1 LRHRVYRAA
10 PLTPGVPISDAVPEK
25 STRTGR
31 SGSVGLV
38 LATVAIDALGFG
50 IVVPVVPTLVM
61 QLSGQ
66 PASEASIW
74 QGALLAAYSLMQ
86 FLCAPLLGAL
96 SDRFGRRPVLL
107 VSLGGMCLNY
117 LMLAWAPT
125 LGWLF
130 LGRLIAGGTAAS
142 YSAATAYIADVT
154 PPALR
159 AQRFGLIGAMF
170 GLGFV
175 AGPALGGLLG
185 GYGLRL
191 PFLVAAALAGANVLY
206 ALFVLPESLPPAL
219 RRPVQW
225 RRANP
230 VGSLRVIATDPA
242 YARLAIAWCCT
253 WFALGALQSSFVL
266 ENDMRLGWGPQQNG
280 LALAMVGVGSAI
292 VQGLVVRRLVPL
304 MGERRAAL
312 TGYVASAL
320 AYLAFA
326 FAGQVWV
333 LMVGIVL
340 QALGSI
346 SGPAV
351 QALLSAR
358 AGPDQQGQVQ
368 GALASMQGLTAIV
381 APLLSG
387 WAFSTFA
394 AAGSPVHL
402 PGAPFLLAVLA
413 YGVAFLAVRRVP
425 PLAAA

>member
-1 LRHRVYRAA
+1 MA
-10 PLTPGVPISDAVPEK
+10 PEHPTTTHSTTTHSTATPSTTPG
-25 STRTGR
+25 R
-31 SGSVGLV
+31 SASVGLV

-50 IVVPVVPTLVM
+50 LVVPVVPTLVM

-66 PASEASIW
+66 PASGASLW
-74 QGALLAAYSLMQ
+74 QGALLAAFSLMQ
-86 FLCAPLLGAL
+86 FLCAPLLGAF

-130 LGRLIAGGTAAS
+130 LGRLIAGATAAS

-154 PPALR
+154 PPAKR

-175 AGPALGGLLG
+175 GGPALGGLLG

-191 PFLVAAALAGANVLY
+191 PFLAAALLAGANVLY
-206 ALFVLPESLPPAL
+206 ALLVLPESLPPAL

-242 YARLAIAWCCT
+242 YARLAAAWCCS

-292 VQGLVVRRLVPL
+292 VQGLLVRRLVPR

-312 TGYVASAL
+312 AGYAVSAL

-326 FAGQVWV
+326 FADQVW
-333 LMVGIVL
+333 LLGVGIAL

-368 GALASMQGLTAIV
+368 GALASMQGLTAII
-381 APLLSG
+381 APLVSG

-394 AAGSPVHL
+394 ATGAPVHL
-402 PGAPFLLAVLA
+402 PGAPFLLAAMA
-413 YGVAFLAVRRVP
+413 YGVAYLVVRRVP
-425 PLAAA
+425 PPTVGG

>member
-1 LRHRVYRAA
+1 MA
-10 PLTPGVPISDAVPEK
+10 PEHPTTTHSTATHSTATHSTTPG
-25 STRTGR
+25 R
-31 SGSVGLV
+31 SASVGLV

-50 IVVPVVPTLVM
+50 LVVPVVPTLVM

-66 PASEASIW
+66 PASGASLW
-74 QGALLAAYSLMQ
+74 QGALLAAFSLMQ

-130 LGRLIAGGTAAS
+130 LGRLIAGATAAS

-154 PPALR
+154 PPAKR

-175 AGPALGGLLG
+175 GGPALGGLLG

-191 PFLVAAALAGANVLY
+191 PFLAAALLAGANVLY
-206 ALFVLPESLPPAL
+206 ALLVLPESLPPAL

-242 YARLAIAWCCT
+242 YARLAAAWCCS

-292 VQGLVVRRLVPL
+292 VQGLLVRRLVPR

-312 TGYVASAL
+312 AGYVVSAL

-326 FAGQVWV
+326 FADQVW
-333 LMVGIVL
+333 LLGVGIAL

-368 GALASMQGLTAIV
+368 GALASMQGLTAII
-381 APLLSG
+381 APLVSG

-394 AAGSPVHL
+394 AAGALVHL
-402 PGAPFLLAVLA
+402 PGAPFLLAAMA
-413 YGVAFLAVRRVP
+413 YGAAYLVVRRVP
-425 PLAAA
+425 PPTVGG

>member
-1 LRHRVYRAA
+1 M
-10 PLTPGVPISDAVPEK
+10 
-25 STRTGR
+25 
-31 SGSVGLV
+31 

-66 PASEASIW
+66 EASEASLW
-74 QGALLAAYSLMQ
+74 QGALLAAFSLMQ

-117 LMLAWAPT
+117 LMLAWAPS

-130 LGRLIAGGTAAS
+130 LGRLIAGATAAS

-154 PPALR
+154 PPAKR

-170 GLGFV
+170 GLGFIG
-175 AGPALGGLLG
+175 GPALG

-191 PFLVAAALAGANVLY
+191 PFLAAALLAGANVLY

-242 YARLAIAWCCT
+242 YARLAVAWCCS

-280 LALAMVGVGSAI
+280 LALALVGTGSAI
-292 VQGLVVRRLVPL
+292 VQGLLVRRLVPL

-312 TGYVASAL
+312 SGYALSAL

-326 FAGQVWV
+326 FADQVWLLV
-333 LMVGIVL
+333 VGIVL

-368 GALASMQGLTAIV
+368 GALASIEGLTAII
-381 APLLSG
+381 APLVAG

-394 AAGSPVHL
+394 AAGAPVHL
-402 PGAPFLLAVLA
+402 SGAPFLLAAVA
-413 YGVAFLAVRRVP
+413 YGVAYLAARRVP
-425 PLAAA
+425 PPAAGSLGGVSWGG

>member
-1 LRHRVYRAA
+1 
-10 PLTPGVPISDAVPEK
+10 
-25 STRTGR
+25 
-31 SGSVGLV
+31 V

-61 QLSGQ
+61 QFSGQ
-66 PASEASIW
+66 SASGASLW
-74 QGALLAAYSLMQ
+74 QGALLAAFSLMQ

-130 LGRLIAGGTAAS
+130 LGRLIAGATAAS

-154 PPALR
+154 PPAKR

-175 AGPALGGLLG
+175 GGPALGGLLG

-191 PFLVAAALAGANVLY
+191 PFLAAALLAGANVLY
-206 ALFVLPESLPPAL
+206 ALLVLPESLPPAL

-242 YARLAIAWCCT
+242 YARLAVAWCCA

-280 LALAMVGVGSAI
+280 LALAMVGVGSAV
-292 VQGLVVRRLVPL
+292 VQGLLVRRLVPRI
-304 MGERRAAL
+304 GERRAAL
-312 TGYVASAL
+312 SGYALSAL
-320 AYLAFA
+320 AYFAFA
-326 FAGQVWV
+326 FADQVW
-333 LMVGIVL
+333 LLAAGIVL

-346 SGPAV
+346 SGPAI
-351 QALLSAR
+351 QALLSAH

-381 APLLSG
+381 APLVSG

-394 AAGSPVHL
+394 AAGAPVHL
-402 PGAPFLLAVLA
+402 PGAPFLLAALA
-413 YGVAFLAVRRVP
+413 YGLAYFVVRRVP
-425 PLAAA
+425 PPAALVPRQNRLL